1 MSDEEL
7 AAGLHIDVA
16 LVPRIALAKRELY
29 ERLLQAADELV
40 LWQHGVG
47 PMPRGVIV
55 CREHKKPKR
64 KERTSAHE

>member
-1 MSDEEL
+1 
-7 AAGLHIDVA
+7 
-16 LVPRIALAKRELY
+16 LY